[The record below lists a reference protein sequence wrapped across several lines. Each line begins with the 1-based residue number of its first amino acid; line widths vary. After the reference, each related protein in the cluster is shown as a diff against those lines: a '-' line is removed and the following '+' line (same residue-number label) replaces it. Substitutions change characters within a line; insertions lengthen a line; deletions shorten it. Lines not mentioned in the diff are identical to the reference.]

1 MNNSRNTSSR
11 LTVFIL
17 ALAVLAN
24 WATITGSSSNS
35 SMTSVFAD
43 ATAAPELAGKAV
55 RARVSQAYG
64 NLPISF
70 EANQGQFDSR
80 VKFVS
85 RGNGCTM
92 FLTANEAV
100 LLTLQPYNHPSA
112 MILAMRL

>member
-1 MNNSRNTSSR
+1 MPQPRRN
-11 LTVFIL
+11 LQAKLF
-17 ALAVLAN
+17 
-24 WATITGSSSNS
+24 
-35 SMTSVFAD
+35 
-43 ATAAPELAGKAV
+43 
-55 RARVSQAYG
+55 ARVSQAYG

-100 LLTLQPYNHPSA
+100 LQLRVGASA
-112 MILAMRL
+112 DKRVSYSIETENPKPAIHNSQLAILRMKLVGASAAPVAQGMNEL